1 MIDPASGPFLFDTS
15 ADSCL
20 ARTKAPAE
28 RAWIRSYLALFPL
41 HVSAIT
47 VLERMRG
54 YAVLLERTPPLRRAV
69 IETARSEY
77 LRALETETTRVL
89 PFTTAGSLI
98 AAQLVAL
105 SPTPPSP
112 PRGSHQLAESR
123 PERLHRW
130 RLDILIAATA
140 LATGLPLIHTNPEDF
155 EHLRCMIERFPRR
168 FPGTGPLQLIS
179 VLRLAD

>member
-20 ARTKAPAE
+20 ARAKAPAE
-28 RAWIRSYLALFPL
+28 GAWIRSYLALFPL
-41 HVSAIT
+41 HVSAII
-47 VLERMRG
+47 V
-54 YAVLLERTPPLRRAV
+54 LERTPPPRRVV
-69 IETARSEY
+69 IEIARSEY

-98 AAQLVAL
+98 AAELTAL

-112 PRGSHQLAESR
+112 PRRSHRLAESR
-123 PERLHRW
+123 PERLNRW
-130 RLDILIAATA
+130 RLAILIAVTA
-140 LATGLPLIHTNPEDF
+140 LSTGLPLIHNNPEDF
-155 EHLRCMIERFPRR
+155 EHLRAIIERFPHR

-179 VLRLAD
+179 VLRLTD